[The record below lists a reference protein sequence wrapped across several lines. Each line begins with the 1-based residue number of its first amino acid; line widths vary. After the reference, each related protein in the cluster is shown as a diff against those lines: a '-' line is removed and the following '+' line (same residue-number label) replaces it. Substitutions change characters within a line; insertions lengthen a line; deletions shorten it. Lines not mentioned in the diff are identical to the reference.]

1 MKNRKR
7 FIVLIVLVV
16 AVAILK
22 FQFEADRYEEV
33 DTFRGANIH
42 KEVFNPLIAQSVNKT
57 GLIANL
63 NGQIYTQKDGIYMSD
78 KLSIMIPAPILME
91 GLHCA
96 AHLYNE
102 DTLLIQQNE
111 NTIYLS
117 NESDTIVVNGKSVKV
132 NDVMVIRDGT
142 AYVPLQQLQSYLNF
156 MLTWDVNTNTA
167 VGTTT
172 LEGTFL
178 PSAYDLRT
186 KGRVG
191 TTKDQGVYGTC
202 WAFASLSAIESSL
215 LPTDSLQLSPEH
227 MALKNSFNSGLDAGG
242 EYSMGMA
249 YLLAWQGPVLELDD
263 AYGDGVSP
271 DGLKATK
278 HVQEIQILQPKD
290 YEAIKEAVFQYGAV
304 QSSVY
309 MNLWSKVHTS
319 TYYDAEEY
327 AYYYNGKQDV
337 NHDILIIGWDDNYSK
352 ENFTIT
358 PENDGAFLCLN
369 SWGTEFGDQGA
380 FWISYEDVHIGSR
393 GISYTV
399 VEDSDNY
406 NSIYQS
412 DLCGWTAQLG
422 YGQPEIYAASVYTAQ
437 SDEYLEAVGFYATG
451 VNTSYE
457 VYGVAQFG
465 DVSDLKNGVL
475 LAKGTKSQ
483 AGYYTIELGEQL
495 ELTAGT
501 KYAVIVKIVTPNT
514 KLPLA
519 VEYSDI
525 NSATVIDL
533 SDGESY
539 ISASGL
545 TWERTEDDKE
555 CNVCLKAYTKKR

>member
-7 FIVLIVLVV
+7 FIILTILVIAAVL
-16 AVAILK
+16 LK
-22 FQFEADRYEEV
+22 FNLDTDSFEEV

-78 KLSIMIPAPILME
+78 KLSIMIPAPLLME

-96 AHLYNE
+96 THLYND
-102 DTLLIQQNE
+102 DTLLIEQNE
-111 NTIYLS
+111 NEIYMS
-117 NESDTIVVNGKSVKV
+117 HESDTILVNGEAVKV
-132 NDVMVIRDGT
+132 SDVMVIRDGT
-142 AYVPLQQLQSYLNF
+142 AYVPLQQLQNYLSF
-156 MLTWDVNTNTA
+156 ILTWDVNTNTA
-167 VGTTT
+167 VGTTI
-172 LEGTFL
+172 LEGAYL
-178 PSAYDLRT
+178 PSSYDLRE

-191 TTKDQGVYGTC
+191 ATKDQGAYGTC
-202 WAFASLSAIESSL
+202 WAFASLSAIESTL
-215 LPTDSLQLSPEH
+215 LPMDTLHLSPEH
-227 MALKNSFNSGLDAGG
+227 MALKNSFDSGLDAGG

-249 YLLAWQGPVLELDD
+249 YLLAWQGPVLESDD

-271 DGLKATK
+271 DGLTATK

-290 YEAIKEAVFQYGAV
+290 YEAIKEAVFKYGAV

-358 PENDGAFLCLN
+358 PEKDGAFLCLN
-369 SWGTEFGDQGA
+369 SWGTEFGDHGA

-399 VEDSDNY
+399 VENHDNY
-406 NSIYQS
+406 DAIYQS

-422 YGQPEIYAASVYTAQ
+422 YGQSEIYAASVYTAENN
-437 SDEYLEAVGFYATG
+437 EYLEAIGFYATD

-457 VYGVAQFG
+457 VYGVAQFD

-475 LAKGTKSQ
+475 LAKGTKSE
-483 AGYYTIELGEQL
+483 AGYYTIELDEQL

-501 KYAVIVKIVTPNT
+501 KYAVIVKINTPNS

-519 VEYSDI
+519 VEYSDP
-525 NSATVIDL
+525 SGAVAIDL

-539 ISASGL
+539 ISASGV
-545 TWERTEDDKE
+545 TWERTEDNKD